1 MWEYMDKKLVEYQK
15 KANKTNKKI
24 IDEFQNVFDRTKDL
38 DEDASEND
46 LKRFKNRVE
55 ENMIYLTA
63 YGQYQARKCLKR
75 RRIPYS
81 YILWFDI
88 FLIYAYQQHLL
99 AILQQ
104 ELFYEVVLD
113 AYKKETRELGK
124 YIPIKEMNIEKIL
137 NEALGKPNSKGILW
151 NDYLD
156 ASTEYKANELYNKAV
171 QVVRSNK
178 PLDIY
183 NPEFQKILLLQNKR
197 MLNINGDKTSGALD
211 NELVCLVNEVKT
223 QTYIF
228 NGVEKCKFIAIHDKA
243 TTEMCTSLDGQVFNV
258 HDWNTFRRYSASSQN
273 YETYKVYGMIPGVN
287 LPPIDDNFHY
297 CRSTIIYQLDRG
309 TEEDTRSK
317 LTGMVERANERN

>member
-1 MWEYMDKKLVEYQK
+1 MWEYEDKQLAEYQK

-24 IDEFQNVFDRTKDL
+24 IDEFQNVFDRVKEL
-38 DEDASEND
+38 NEDASNSD
-46 LKRFKNRVE
+46 LKRFKNRIE
-55 ENMIYLTA
+55 DNMEYLTE
-63 YGQYQARKCLKR
+63 YGQYQARKALKR

-104 ELFYEVVLD
+104 ELFYNVVLD
-113 AYKKETRELGK
+113 AYKKEIKGLSK
-124 YIPIKEMNIEKIL
+124 YISIKELNVDKIL
-137 NEALGKPNSKGILW
+137 NDALGKPNSKGILW

-156 ASTEYKANELYNKAV
+156 ASTEYKANELYNKAI
-171 QVVRSNK
+171 QVIRSNK

-183 NPEFQKILLLQNKR
+183 NPEFQKLLLMQNKR
-197 MLNINGDKTSGALD
+197 MLNINGNKTSGALD
-211 NELVCLVNEVKT
+211 NQLFYLINEVKT

-228 NGVEKCKFIAIHDKA
+228 NGVEKCKFIAVHDKA

-258 HDWNTFRRYSASSQN
+258 HDWNKFKRYSASASG
-273 YETYKVYGMIPGVN
+273 YVSYKVYGMVPGVN

-297 CRSTIIYQLDRG
+297 CRSTITYLLEKNI
-309 TEEDTRSK
+309 EEDTRSK
-317 LTGMVERANERN
+317 LTGMVERANERS